1 MSPRPVALLAAIP
14 FFYPDVL
21 PVLERHCLS
30 SHRTGEAAPM
40 SLATYEE
47 ARPYARAIRNAIR
60 RRTMPPWFADAPPG
74 HFANDPRLT
83 AAEIDTLSR
92 WAANGAPPGR
102 PPRPAVTPPPG
113 WRIPAPDAVFEM
125 PVAAEIPARGEIDY
139 QHIIV
144 PTNFTTDRWVTAL
157 EVRPESRAHVH
168 HAVVF
173 VRPPRSVWL
182 RHQAPGRLFTAHG
195 EALAG
200 LSTLDEVIAA
210 YLPGAEPHNLPPG
223 HAKLIPAGSDLIFQI
238 HYTTNGRAASDRTRL
253 GLVFAKEPPRIRHYS
268 LSIAQ
273 GDFTIPPFA
282 PNHAVEANFTVHTQT
297 EIYGLAPHMHLRG
310 KSMRVTAV
318 QPDDTEIEL
327 LNVPRYDF
335 YWQLV
340 YRPAKPVPVP
350 RGTRL
355 RVEAVFDNSPANPR
369 NPDPRAT
376 VKWGE
381 QSHQEM
387 AVCFVDF
394 LLPVPIS
401 PTQLF
406 RAPRF

>member
-1 MSPRPVALLAAIP
+1 MSSRPLALFAAIP
-14 FFYPDVL
+14 LFYTDVL
-21 PVLERHCLS
+21 PILERRCVS
-30 SHRTGEAAPM
+30 CHRPGEAAPM
-40 SLATYEE
+40 ALTTYEQ
-47 ARPYARAIRNAIR
+47 ARPYARAIRDAVL
-60 RRTMPPWFADAPPG
+60 RRTMPPWFAEAPAG

-83 AAEIDTLSR
+83 AGEIDTISR
-92 WAANGAPPGR
+92 WAAGGARAGAPAR
-102 PPRPAVTPPPG
+102 AASMPAEG

-125 PVAAEIPARGEIDY
+125 PVAAEVPARGEIDY

-144 PTNFTTDRWVTAL
+144 PTNFATDRWVTAL

-173 VRPPRSVWL
+173 VRPPKSRWL
-182 RHQAPGRLFTAHG
+182 RQQAPGQLFTAHG
-195 EALAG
+195 AALAN

-210 YLPGAEPHNLPPG
+210 YLPGGDPHNLPPG

-238 HYTTNGRAASDRTRL
+238 HYTTNGTAARDRTRL
-253 GLVFAKEPPRIRHYS
+253 GLVFAKTPPHTRHYS

-273 GDFTIPPFA
+273 GDFRIPPLA
-282 PNHAVEANFTVHTQT
+282 KAHRVEANFTVQTQT

-310 KSMRVTAV
+310 KSMRVTAIA
-318 QPDDTEIEL
+318 PDEAELEL

-335 YWQLV
+335 HWQLV
-340 YRPAKPVPVP
+340 YRPARPVPIA
-350 RGTRL
+350 RGTRI
-355 RVEAVFDNSPANPR
+355 RVEAIFDNSPANPR
-369 NPDPRAT
+369 NPDPRAA
-376 VKWGE
+376 VGWGE
-381 QSHQEM
+381 QSREEM

-406 RAPRF
+406 RPPRL